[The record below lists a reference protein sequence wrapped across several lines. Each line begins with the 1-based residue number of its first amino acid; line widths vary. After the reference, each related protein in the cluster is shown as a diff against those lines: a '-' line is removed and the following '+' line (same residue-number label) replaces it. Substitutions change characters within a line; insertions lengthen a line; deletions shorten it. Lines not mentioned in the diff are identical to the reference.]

1 MPFPLS
7 DEELKK
13 TEKEIAAELPSSY
26 RNAMMIDNGGFVKV
40 RGEEWQLFP
49 IRDQSSRKLI
59 TRTANHILKETKPAQ
74 EWAGYPENALAIA
87 ANDYGDLLVM
97 LRTGNGF
104 EPQVFSWSHK
114 DGSMELVANDFS
126 ELKG

>member
-7 DEELKK
+7 DEELRK
-13 TEKEIAAELPSSY
+13 TEKEIGAELPSSY
-26 RNAMMIDNGGFVKV
+26 RNGMMIDNGGFIKV

-59 TRTANHILKETKPAQ
+59 TRTANHILEETKSAQ
-74 EWAGYPENALAIA
+74 EWAAYPENALAIA

-97 LRTGNGF
+97 LRTVKGF
-104 EPQVFSWSHK
+104 EPQVFLWSHE
-114 DGSMELVANDFS
+114 DGSIELVANDFS